1 MRLRR
6 SDLNVFELQRLASS
20 PANSGLASD
29 WLPNGVRHCT
39 VGVGVKIEKSETLA
53 FIRGIWELVSHSV
66 ICYASVGF
74 HHRLKCSTVR
84 SKGNSDRFRSTCG
97 HWTEHRKLSTIHSGR
112 SCPCTTIMSFTNVYY
127 KRTAATAKA
136 CYVCYRPTTTV
147 LATVNTVDFI
157 YACPGHL
164 TDHNFATRIVDESG
178 PVKGSV
184 SPEEIAKIKQEWEEK
199 QKKKQEKEKEEE
211 KAKED
216 DKKDKKKDEA
226 GSKEGSKSPKP
237 PGALSPASGPSTPAA
252 TAPKHERYSLHRD
265 FYAS

>member
-1 MRLRR
+1 
-6 SDLNVFELQRLASS
+6 
-20 PANSGLASD
+20 
-29 WLPNGVRHCT
+29 
-39 VGVGVKIEKSETLA
+39 
-53 FIRGIWELVSHSV
+53 
-66 ICYASVGF
+66 
-74 HHRLKCSTVR
+74 
-84 SKGNSDRFRSTCG
+84 
-97 HWTEHRKLSTIHSGR
+97 
-112 SCPCTTIMSFTNVYY
+112 MSFTNVYY

-178 PVKGSV
+178 PVKRSV

-199 QKKKQEKEKEEE
+199 EKKKQEKEKEEE

-252 TAPKHERYSLHRD
+252 PKHERYSLHRD
-265 FYAS
+265 FYAMRQLEHKKRRQVAQAKELAPRLPGAPTASVASSKEDKY